1 MDAQR
6 SGAAAVAVAAKKV
19 TATRYRS
26 QYSSQKPAS
35 TVDSTRAMSAFPQKT
50 PVAASKVDKVRS
62 FVSGPEWVFWV
73 AGGGSRPRCLFFWA
87 RYLGK

>member
-19 TATRYRS
+19 TATRYR
-26 QYSSQKPAS
+26 SQKPAS

-62 FVSGPEWVFWV
+62 FVSGSEWVFWF